1 MYKLLTS
8 KRLQNFVFLGF
19 LAVSAKSVDAGK
31 IGAATCD
38 APSPL
43 GVIERPDIPREFSNF
58 PTPFQPESSCSPA
71 AEPSFPSTSGPSP
84 VSEPT
89 SSGSIRGGGFGD
101 LNLISGSRGGDSFAA
116 LAPGTYIDN
125 AVISNMFRFRV
136 DTGYNNSLP
145 DRAEFFYGQCGCF
158 GGNAPGP
165 GSPAT
170 VGNPG
175 NGAIANRNVDFQ
187 EFVPYFE
194 RVLSGNFSMF
204 AETPFRL
211 INPDVTD
218 NTGGLSDI
226 NAGIKA
232 SLLSCNHQYL
242 TAQFRVYAPT
252 GDARRGLGNGHTSLE
267 PGLLYL
273 SRRNDRLILQSEF
286 RVWIPL
292 SDSRTQDGRNF
303 AGTILRYGIGGGYDL
318 LNLDSGCQRR
328 RLTGTLETVGWSI
341 TSGQAFDANTGN
353 VLNAAGDTIVNIKSG
368 LRYTA
373 GRRSIAASYGK
384 PITGDRWYS
393 DLLRVEYR
401 YAY

>member
-8 KRLQNFVFLGF
+8 KRLQKFVLLGF
-19 LAVSAKSVDAGK
+19 LAVSAKSVDAGRS
-31 IGAATCD
+31 GTATCD
-38 APSPL
+38 ATSPL
-43 GVIERPDIPREFSNF
+43 GMIERPDFPREFSNF
-58 PTPFQPESSCSPA
+58 PTPFQPESSGS
-71 AEPSFPSTSGPSP
+71 PSP

-89 SSGSIRGGGFGD
+89 SSGSGRGGGFGD

-116 LAPGTYIDN
+116 MAPGTYIDN

-136 DTGYNNSLP
+136 DSGYNNSLP

-165 GSPAT
+165 GSPPGG
-170 VGNPG
+170 GNPG
-175 NGAIANRNVDFQ
+175 IANGNVDFQ

-194 RVLSGNFSMF
+194 RVVSGNFSMF

-252 GDARRGLGNGHTSLE
+252 GDARRGLGNGHASLE

-303 AGTILRYGIGGGYDL
+303 AGTILRYGMGGGYDL
-318 LNLDSGCQRR
+318 LNLDTGSQRR
-328 RLTGTLETVGWSI
+328 RLTGTFETVGWSI

-393 DLLRVEYR
+393 DLMRVEYR

>member
-8 KRLQNFVFLGF
+8 KRLQNFVLLGF
-19 LAVSAKSVDAGK
+19 LAVSAKSVDAGRT
-31 IGAATCD
+31 GTASCD
-38 APSPL
+38 APNPL
-43 GVIERPDIPREFSNF
+43 GVIERPDFPREFSNF
-58 PTPFQPESSCSPA
+58 PTPFQPESSPSPM
-71 AEPSFPSTSGPSP
+71 AEPSTVGEPSSNGN
-84 VSEPT
+84 
-89 SSGSIRGGGFGD
+89 IRGGGFGD

-136 DTGYNNSLP
+136 DAGYNNFLP

-165 GSPAT
+165 GSP
-170 VGNPG
+170 GNPG
-175 NGAIANRNVDFQ
+175 IANRSVDYQ

-194 RVLSGNFSMF
+194 RALSGNFSMF

-211 INPDVTD
+211 INPDVTE

-252 GDARRGLGNGHTSLE
+252 GDARSGLGNGHTSLE

-273 SRRNDRLILQSEF
+273 GRKSDRLILQSEF

-292 SDSRTQDGRNF
+292 SDSRTQDGRDSSPIRVSAPPGPQLWRDAADHRVF
-303 AGTILRYGIGGGYDL
+303 SRDGQCRISPLREVGMGRLAAECGHDSDRDGAG
-318 LNLDSGCQRR
+318 
-328 RLTGTLETVGWSI
+328 
-341 TSGQAFDANTGN
+341 GQND
-353 VLNAAGDTIVNIKSG
+353 
-368 LRYTA
+368 Y
-373 GRRSIAASYGK
+373 
-384 PITGDRWYS
+384 
-393 DLLRVEYR
+393 
-401 YAY
+401 